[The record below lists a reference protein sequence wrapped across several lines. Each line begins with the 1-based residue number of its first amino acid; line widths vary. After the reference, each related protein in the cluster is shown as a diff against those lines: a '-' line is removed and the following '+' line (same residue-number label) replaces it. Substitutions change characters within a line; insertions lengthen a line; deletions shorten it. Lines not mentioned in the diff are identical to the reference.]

1 LKTRLD
7 KECAKAQIDLQA
19 AIDTLDSH
27 KKKDLKR
34 KDDILQQQKH
44 NEELL
49 ELLQTQQGS
58 LVQNAKDMAEYEK
71 TIVQMAAELDQY
83 RQVPVPPLLIPQLLV
98 ERMELSVKVS
108 SPSVTVY
115 TTHSRRTYAQ
125 CSRRT

>member
-1 LKTRLD
+1 
-7 KECAKAQIDLQA
+7 
-19 AIDTLDSH
+19 LDSH